1 MKTLYQKLDLL
12 LKELKSI
19 EGLDLKQE
27 RSVFSEKEVNT
38 LFKGKVDNETNVEV
52 FIKLNSIP
60 KY

>member
-38 LFKGKVDNETNVEV
+38 LIN
-52 FIKLNSIP
+52 L
-60 KY
+60 